1 MWQVSLLFLHNIQK
15 QRTVKS
21 IFIEVINLKGKNL
34 IIGCIYRRLSMKS
47 TEFIDVYM
55 SDLLQKNSKED
66 KAVMLIGDFNIG
78 LLKYDTNTDSTA
90 VLD

>member
-1 MWQVSLLFLHNIQK
+1 
-15 QRTVKS
+15 
-21 IFIEVINLKGKNL
+21 
-34 IIGCIYRRLSMKS
+34 MKS

-78 LLKYDTNTDSTA
+78 LLKYNKNADSTS
-90 VLD
+90 VLDWMNTIFFSLTLQSQHTLQQTKKHW

>member
-1 MWQVSLLFLHNIQK
+1 
-15 QRTVKS
+15 
-21 IFIEVINLKGKNL
+21 
-34 IIGCIYRRLSMKS
+34 MKS

-78 LLKYDTNTDSTA
+78 LLKYDTNTDSAA

>member
-1 MWQVSLLFLHNIQK
+1 
-15 QRTVKS
+15 
-21 IFIEVINLKGKNL
+21 
-34 IIGCIYRRLSMKS
+34 MKS

-78 LLKYDTNTDSTA
+78 LLKYDTNADSTA
-90 VLD
+90 VLDWMNTIFFSLTLQSQHTLQQTKKHW